1 MTSEQRLLVRSSFAQ
16 LTSISEV
23 AAELFYQTLFELDPK
38 LKLLF
43 RGDMKE
49 QGRRLMQMIEVAV
62 RGLDRLDA
70 LKPALAALGARHL
83 AYGVK
88 DQDYETVGAAFIATL
103 ERGLGPDF
111 TPEVRSA
118 WIAVY
123 TLLAT
128 TMKTAAVE
136 TAAVAV

>member
-1 MTSEQRLLVRSSFAQ
+1 MTSEQRLLVQSSFAK

-70 LKPALAALGARHL
+70 LKPALAALGARHV

-88 DQDYETVGAAFIATL
+88 DRDYETVGAAFIATL

-111 TPEVRSA
+111 TPEVKGA

-136 TAAVAV
+136 AAA

>member
-1 MTSEQRLLVRSSFAQ
+1 MTSEERLLVQSSFAQ

-23 AAELFYQTLFELDPK
+23 AAELFYQTLFEIDPA

-43 RGDMKE
+43 RGDLKE

-70 LKPALAALGARHL
+70 LKPALAALGTRHV

-88 DQDYETVGAAFIATL
+88 DRDYETVGAAFIATL
-103 ERGLGPDF
+103 ERGLGPGF
-111 TPEVRSA
+111 TPDVKSA

-136 TAAVAV
+136 TAA